1 MKAAP
6 KRGFPLR
13 VRSTLSQERSYMTP
27 HDKAIALLNQLIQE
41 GEMLSQSDDRG
52 HASVP
57 GQYQEAR
64 GWITAARNIL
74 LHIFPDKNSPYVEH
88 LDGAIEEGENCAWEY
103 VAGTVGEIRAV
114 LKNLLTD
121 IQAGLL
127 NSIADRTRAET
138 FDRFLDHAREYLAE
152 GRKNEAGVIAGVV
165 FEDTVRRI
173 ALKRGIEESGKKL
186 DSLIS
191 ALASDGA
198 ISGVMAKRC
207 RAAAGV
213 RTKATH
219 AQWEEFQPGD
229 VQATVAVTDEL
240 VLAKLDGEA

>member
-1 MKAAP
+1 MN
-6 KRGFPLR
+6 
-13 VRSTLSQERSYMTP
+13 P
-27 HDKAIALLNQLIQE
+27 HDRAIQRLRQLIEE
-41 GEMLSQSDDRG
+41 GEMLSQSDNTG
-52 HASVP
+52 HVASSA
-57 GQYQEAR
+57 QYQEAR

-74 LHIFPDKNSPYVEH
+74 LHIFPDKNSPYMEH
-88 LDGAIEEGENCAWEY
+88 VDGAIEDCKNCEWEY
-103 VAGTVGEIRAV
+103 VAGTVGVIRAL

-121 IQAGLL
+121 IQVGLL
-127 NSIADRTRAET
+127 NSIADRARAET
-138 FDRFLDHAREYLAE
+138 FDHFLDHAREYLAN
-152 GRKNEAGVIAGVV
+152 GQRKEAGVIAGVV

-173 ALKRGIEESGKKL
+173 AAKRRIEEHGKKL

-207 RAAAGV
+207 RAAADV

-219 AQWEEFQPGD
+219 AQWDEFDTGD